1 MTWYNAIGTY
11 SRTGPFRDVALVGGP
26 GNVNGFDTS
35 IAHQNG
41 GGKGIQFTPLNDEA
55 TNLKVELSLVAVG
68 FDNGNYTPDIDGYVG
83 PDGTVFSIGHDY
95 EWLVQYEYSTDGGN
109 NYTVISEW
117 TKIAT
122 HSTPQALAYKEVPG
136 LKPWTNTIVNY
147 NVTLTNLPSNF
158 THVRV
163 EVRGAEPAERYQ
175 NVYTRQQIVIPKPK
189 PDLTT
194 RWKKRSG
201 EDLAPP
207 VIAKEF
213 QGPKTFDGY
222 KYDGPEDSG
231 NTRTHWYSSSK
242 LKPWAI
248 RKSGVFKSHNRPS
261 GYMKIRKSGTF
272 VDKSEILESDVNQ
285 PNKGSS
291 RIRKSG
297 SFVGQNKIGQQ

>member
-11 SRTGPFRDVALVGGP
+11 SRTGPFRDIALVGGP
-26 GNVNGFDTS
+26 DSVNGFNTETARS
-35 IAHQNG
+35 NG
-41 GGKGIQFTPLNDEA
+41 GGKGIQFTQLNDEA

-68 FDNGNYTPDIDGYVG
+68 FDNGNYASDMDGYVG

-122 HSTPQALAYKEVPG
+122 HSTPQAVAYKEVPG

-147 NVTLTNLPSNF
+147 NVTLTNLPANF

-175 NVYTRQQIVIPKPK
+175 NVYTRQQIVKPKPK
-189 PDLTT
+189 P
-194 RWKKRSG
+194 
-201 EDLAPP
+201 E
-207 VIAKEF
+207 
-213 QGPKTFDGY
+213 PK
-222 KYDGPEDSG
+222 P
-231 NTRTHWYSSSK
+231 NI
-242 LKPWAI
+242 KPWAI
-248 RKSGVFKSHNRPS
+248 RKSGVFKTHSRPT